1 MIVKDTRKDFCTY
14 LSGKRKDVE
23 NVGPLLNGAEDLV
36 TQVLNT
42 FFTSS
47 STSKTN
53 LHKTQALTTTGKAW
67 SSVDLTL
74 MEEYLVREYV
84 NKLDTFKSL
93 DPGGMNSRVQRDLAD
108 VVVENN
114 HDK

>member
-67 SSVDLTL
+67 SSVD
-74 MEEYLVREYV
+74 
-84 NKLDTFKSL
+84 NLDGRV
-93 DPGGMNSRVQRDLAD
+93 PGWRICEQVGHIQVLRPWWDEFTSAKGSGRCRCGEQS
-108 VVVENN
+108 
-114 HDK
+114 